1 VDRSVTTNSETTRR
15 AARLLRWYPAAWRER
30 YGEEFEDHLE
40 QEFSDRSVDWRRTAN
55 IVYEGLVARVADL
68 GLATTDVG
76 LEDRTHASVG
86 TSFALVTMMMVVI
99 LDLWS
104 RAMALWNSFSRAS
117 VPNTVATGALTIA
130 TGLLLMVLVAVVL
143 VVGFSVVRQVAR
155 GRARPL
161 VGPSIVAMVSGGF
174 LLYGARWVPGE
185 LDAYIRGGGAHG
197 GPGFPGIR
205 LSHPGAVIK
214 ALAQITWELTQ
225 RWVALWG
232 QGVPRTPVGQVVMND
247 LAPLAVL
254 VFGVAIALLVR
265 RVELPRFAER
275 LGSATVVLLGALAGV
290 FLIAYLAWSLVGGPS
305 NAEYWFPESPW
316 LGVTYLVLLVLV
328 AVVVGRAGVLILRN
342 RRSTP
347 TTPPGNDG
355 PIRVSI

>member
-1 VDRSVTTNSETTRR
+1 VDTGVTTSDAARR
-15 AARLLRWYPAAWRER
+15 AARLLRWYPASWRER

-40 QEFSDRSVDWRRTAN
+40 QEFSDRSVDRRRTAN
-55 IVYEGLVARVADL
+55 IVYEGLVARVADV

-76 LEDRTHASVG
+76 LEGRTRASVG
-86 TSFALVTMMMVVI
+86 TSFALVTMMMVVM

-104 RAMALWNSFSRAS
+104 RAIGLWNSFSRAS
-117 VPNTVATGALTIA
+117 VPDTVATGILTIA

-161 VGPSIVAMVSGGF
+161 VGPSTFAVISGAF
-174 LLYGARWVPGE
+174 LLYSARWVPRE
-185 LDAYIRGGGAHG
+185 LDAYIRGDGPHG

-225 RWVALWG
+225 GWVAIWG
-232 QGVPRTPVGQVVMND
+232 QGGPRTPIGQTVMND

-254 VFGVAIALLVR
+254 VFGVAVAVLMR
-265 RVELPRFAER
+265 RVDLPRVAER
-275 LGSATVVLLGALAGV
+275 LGSPTVVLLGALAGV
-290 FLIAYLAWSLVGGPS
+290 FFLSYLAWSWVGGPS
-305 NAEYWFPESPW
+305 SAEYWFPESPW
-316 LGVTYLVLLVLV
+316 LGVAYLVLLALV
-328 AVVVGRAGVLILRN
+328 AVLVGRAGMLALRS
-342 RRSTP
+342 RSTRSA
-347 TTPPGNDG
+347 PPGDDDA
-355 PIRVSI
+355 IRISI